1 MQATVITQ
9 SVSGGDQNALALQG
23 DVVLLPKLSSTQRNA
38 LSLTFREAGAF
49 VYDTT
54 VDTLYYWD
62 GAAWQASG
70 SGIPSGGLT
79 GMSLVKL
86 SDTSYDVGWAFSAG
100 SGITKQQASAI
111 SLIFG

>member
-1 MQATVITQ
+1 MQATVIPQ
-9 SVSGGDQNALALQG
+9 SVSGGDQNALGLQG
-23 DVVLLPKLSSTQRNA
+23 DVVLFPKLSGTQRNA

-54 VDTLYYWD
+54 ANTLYFWD

-70 SGIPSGGLT
+70 TGIPSGGLT
-79 GMSLVKL
+79 GMSLTKL
-86 SDTSYDVGWAFSAG
+86 SDASYDVGWAFSAG
-100 SGITKQQASAI
+100 GGITKQQAIAI

>member
-23 DVVLLPKLSSTQRNA
+23 DVVLFPKLSGTQRNA

-54 VDTLYYWD
+54 SNTLFLWD

-70 SGIPSGGLT
+70 SGVPSGGLA

-86 SDTSYDVGWAFSAG
+86 SDAPYDVGWAFSAG
-100 SGITKQQASAI
+100 GGITKQQAIAI